1 MDYFC
6 NKCKLKMNDTT
17 ALNKHNWSEHPTNS
31 YEKTWSDLYK
41 SGKLFSG
48 NYTLAYQDDPYY

>member
-6 NKCKLKMNDTT
+6 NKCKLKMNDTM

-48 NYTLAYQDDPYY
+48 NYT